1 MTWFAVVIHL
11 FALITYNLGLGIY
24 MLPHF
29 SKNLYLRLLILGVLI
44 SALAACGKDK
54 INQPVQL
61 DPGFK
66 DQILVERLWK
76 RSIGS
81 GDIDL
86 KLNLSSYVSEKLVYS
101 IDGNGYLS
109 VLDTQTSKIIWDKDL
124 NESVSGGLG
133 GDAKHLYY
141 TTFQGELVSLNRQTG
156 EQVWRADLSSESI
169 AKPASNDSLV
179 AIQTVDGKL
188 MTFGANDG
196 KLRWRYD
203 SIGPLLSLRGTPS
216 PIMSQRYTL
225 TSFANGELLAFD
237 NQTGQTYWKAILATP
252 QGRTELERLVD
263 PDGQAV
269 IDGDTLYTIA
279 YQGKLVALDVQTGQ
293 EKWAKSYSSF
303 NSVAFGF
310 GQLFVTT
317 ANGVVLAINP
327 NNGAELW
334 KSEAFKFRRLS
345 SPYVYNQ
352 TLVFS
357 DLEGYLHFIDIS
369 NGKYLARKQP
379 DESGVMGELNLVDE
393 KLIVSTRS
401 GDLVAYKMFSNAER
415 LKRSIERKLA
425 R

>member
-1 MTWFAVVIHL
+1 MQS
-11 FALITYNLGLGIY
+11 Y
-24 MLPHF
+24 F
-29 SKNLYLRLLILGVLI
+29 SKNVYLRLLILGVLI
-44 SALAACGKDK
+44 TTLSACSKDK
-54 INQPVQL
+54 INEPVKL

-66 DQILVERLWK
+66 DRILVDRLWK

-86 KLNLSSYVSEKLVYS
+86 KLNLSSFVSEKLVYS
-101 IDGNGYLS
+101 IDGHGYLTA
-109 VLDTQTSKIIWDKDL
+109 LDTDTSKIIWDKDL

-141 TTFQGELVSLNRQTG
+141 TTFQGELVALNREDG
-156 EQVWRADLSSESI
+156 EQIWRADLSSESI
-169 AKPASNDSLV
+169 AKPASNGSLV

-188 MTFGANDG
+188 MTFGVEDG

-216 PIMSQRYTL
+216 PIISQRYTL

-237 NQTGQTYWKAILATP
+237 NQTGQTFWKAIIATP

-293 EKWAKSYSSF
+293 EKWAKTYSSF

-310 GQLFVTT
+310 GRLFVTT
-317 ANGVVLAINP
+317 ANGDVLAINP
-327 NNGAELW
+327 INGAELW
-334 KSEAFKFRRLS
+334 KSDSFKFRRLS
-345 SPYVYNQ
+345 SPFVYNQ

-357 DLEGYLHFIDIS
+357 DLEGYLHFIDVS
-369 NGKYLARKQP
+369 NGKYLARKHP
-379 DESGVMGELNLVDE
+379 DDSGVMGELNLIGE

-401 GDLVAYKMFSNAER
+401 GDLVAYQMFSDTER
-415 LKRSIERKLA
+415 LMRSIERKLG